1 MRWYHIIKTIMGRW
15 FYNKAMPLRPHE
27 GRNTNMLDSYIQI
40 DISVSEYMGYT
51 DHLNPKNLAWKE
63 EAFFAGGAIE
73 FWCEMNCSNLWAYI
87 PEHPCVGC
95 CVQRSNFVRSAHYS
109 HGECSTYQATSRTR
123 CHSRNYWMICSLLF

>member
-1 MRWYHIIKTIMGRW
+1 MGRW

-87 PEHPCVGC
+87 PEIEKDRYVYYFTDQNDAAFFKMVWG
-95 CVQRSNFVRSAHYS
+95 
-109 HGECSTYQATSRTR
+109 
-123 CHSRNYWMICSLLF
+123 